1 MTKACKTCRM
11 ISYTEKTCPKCNG
24 ELSEKF
30 SGMIIILDPERSEVA
45 KISEINSVGTY
56 AMKVK

>member
-1 MTKACKTCRM
+1 M

>member
-1 MTKACKTCRM
+1 MKACRNCRM
-11 ISYTEKTCPKCNG
+11 ISYVEKVCPKCSG

-30 SGMIIILDPERSEVA
+30 SGIIIVLDPERSEVA
-45 KISEINSVGTY
+45 KISGINALGTY

>member
-1 MTKACKTCRM
+1 MKACKNCKY
-11 ISYTEKTCPKCNG
+11 IVSVEKVCPKCNG

-45 KISEINSVGTY
+45 KLAEINTIGSY
-56 AMKVK
+56 AVKVK